1 MISLTC
7 TNIYSTLLL
16 FVPKSPNVC
25 EELPPYSVERRIAH
39 SYLCTSSRSS
49 WRYASFHAFQRAK
62 GRAWNFHRHSS
73 FHFFHASAMLTM
85 LLMTY
90 EIHENRN
97 PSLQEKLV
105 MTRLTQHRRFVPGV
119 PQIRE
124 SILTALWRP
133 TDDWRGPNAR
143 GALNAAPAF
152 FFIFYEFTSLVV
164 FFRALCW
171 LIILTGAQCVM
182 FFFFFRKSH
191 ISRQE
196 FATSSPYEADGS
208 WPPFSFSVKNV
219 PSCVPKHVLPKV

>member
-182 FFFFFRKSH
+182 FFFFF
-191 ISRQE
+191 
-196 FATSSPYEADGS
+196 
-208 WPPFSFSVKNV
+208 
-219 PSCVPKHVLPKV
+219 